1 MRKFFLFSLLLISCS
16 QSPGYNP
23 STRQGKY
30 GGYLYLATTS
40 DPKSFN
46 PILAK
51 ETSTTQITSLIF
63 EGLTRINAETL
74 EVEPNLASRW
84 DVSSD
89 GKVWTFYL
97 RKDVKWN
104 DGEEFTADDVV
115 FTFNQLIYN
124 PQIPSSAGDILKI
137 EGKPFKVEKID
148 KYTVRFTL
156 PGVYAPFLM
165 AMGQEILPK
174 HKLEEI
180 VKQGKFNTAWT
191 LAEDLQNIVGT
202 GPFMLKKYIPG
213 QLIELKRNPYYW
225 RKDKQGNQLPYLEGV
240 RFIVVQNQDTAL
252 LKFLDKEVD
261 YYPMR
266 GEDFP
271 LLKPLEK
278 KEGFKIY
285 LSGPAFGSNF
295 IVFNQNIEVNPRTK
309 KPYVKPYKLKW
320 FCDKRFRQAISYALD
335 RKSMIDIVLNGFGYP
350 QYGPMSPSSGYF
362 YNPDVHTYPYNPD
375 KARQLLVGMG
385 LMDRNKDG
393 FLEDEQG
400 HRVEFNLYTNAENP
414 IRIKICEIIKHDLK
428 KIGIKV
434 NFLPLEFNNLV
445 SKLVADYDW
454 EAVVIGFTGG
464 IEPHFGS
471 NVWLSSGHL
480 HAWYPKQKSPATW
493 WEKELDEI
501 FVKGVQILNKKERK
515 ELYDKWQEIASDELP
530 LIYTVLAESMFAI
543 RNKFGNLKPTPYGGA
558 FHNIEKIYISIRR

>member
-1 MRKFFLFSLLLISCS
+1 MRLFFLAFLLLSLSCHKSPISS
-16 QSPGYNP
+16 VS
-23 STRQGKY
+23 SKGKY

-63 EGLTRINAETL
+63 EGLTRVNGETL
-74 EVEPNLASRW
+74 EVEPNLVESW
-84 DVSSD
+84 EVSSD
-89 GKVWTFYL
+89 GKTWTFHL

-104 DGEEFTADDVV
+104 DGEKFTADDVV
-115 FTFNQLIYN
+115 FTFNHLIYN
-124 PQIPSSAGDILKI
+124 PEIPSSAGDILRI

-148 KYTVRFTL
+148 NYTVGFTL
-156 PGVYAPFLM
+156 PGIYAPFLM

-174 HKLEEI
+174 HKLEKI
-180 VKQGKFNTAWT
+180 VEEGKFNTTWT
-191 LAEDLQNIVGT
+191 LAEKPENIVGT
-202 GPFMLKKYIPG
+202 GPFMLKRYIPG

-225 RKDKQGNQLPYLEGV
+225 KKDKEGNSLPYLDGIKFV
-240 RFIVVQNQDTAL
+240 VVQNQDTAL

-266 GEDFP
+266 GEDYP

-278 KEGFKIY
+278 EGDFKIY

-295 IVFNQNIEVNPRTK
+295 IVFNQNPGINPHTK
-309 KPYVKPYKLKW
+309 KPYVRSYKLKW

-335 RKSMIDIVLNGFGYP
+335 RKAMIDIVLNGFGYP

-362 YNPDVHTYPYNPD
+362 YNPTVRKYPYNPA
-375 KARQLLVGMG
+375 KSRQLLSEME
-385 LMDRNKDG
+385 LFDRDGDG
-393 FLEDEQG
+393 FLEDKEG

-414 IRIKICEIIKHDLK
+414 IRVKICEIIKNDLK

-454 EAVVIGFTGG
+454 EAIVIGFTGG

-480 HAWYPKQKSPATW
+480 HTWYPKQGKPATE
-493 WEKELDEI
+493 WEKEIDEI
-501 FVKGVQILNKKERK
+501 FIKGVQILDREKRKK
-515 ELYDKWQEIASDELP
+515 LYDRWQQIASEQLP
-530 LIYTVLAESMFAI
+530 LIYTVLPESMFAI
-543 RNKFGNLKPTPYGGA
+543 RDKFGNLKPTPYGGA
-558 FHNIEKIYISIRR
+558 FYNIEEIYIHQK